1 MSARYAASRERA
13 AEQLA
18 KDGIAPKPK
27 GNITTGVPQKGVNST
42 AYVNG
47 GGTNGL
53 KPRMPNGKP
62 KMQDD
67 ESRRQV
73 LNTDGTSTLRE
84 ERSEETAVENAR
96 LRTRVNGSVR

>member
-27 GNITTGVPQKGVNST
+27 GKITTGVPQRGVNST

-47 GGTNGL
+47 GGANGL

-73 LNTDGTSTLRE
+73 LNTDGTNALRE

>member
-1 MSARYAASRERA
+1 MSARYAASREKA

-18 KDGIAPKPK
+18 KGGIAPKPE
-27 GNITTGVPQKGVNST
+27 GSITVGVPQKGVNST
-42 AYVNG
+42 GYVNG

-53 KPRMPNGKP
+53 KPRMPNGKS
-62 KMQDD
+62 KMQAD

-73 LNTDGTSTLRE
+73 LNTEGSSVLRE
-84 ERSEETAVENAR
+84 ERNEGTAVENAR